1 MYNKYPRTPDCPVR
15 TTNSPNSCDGMRN
28 NKFHGA
34 PRRSKVANKSLANS
48 LFGGALLLRPA
59 VLPAVLLSVV
69 DGAGDGDDGTVEVVL
84 IVTVVEGT
92 QVDSAEQAQPSP
104 ALSWAP

>member
-15 TTNSPNSCDGMRN
+15 TTNSPNSCEGMRN
-28 NKFHGA
+28 NKFHGT

-59 VLPAVLLSVV
+59 VLTLNWRSGVQLRH
-69 DGAGDGDDGTVEVVL
+69 T
-84 IVTVVEGT
+84 
-92 QVDSAEQAQPSP
+92 
-104 ALSWAP
+104 